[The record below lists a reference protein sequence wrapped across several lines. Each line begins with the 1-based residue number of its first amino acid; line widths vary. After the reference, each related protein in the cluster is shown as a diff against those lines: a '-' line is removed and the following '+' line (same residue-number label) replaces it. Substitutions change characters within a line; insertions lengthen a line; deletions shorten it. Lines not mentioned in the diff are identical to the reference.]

1 MLTLASRKTAFI
13 TLFSLL
19 AIVASSTLLTATLMA
34 QDSAEKPPTD
44 VESKIRLPA
53 SNSQQATA
61 NAADELSGHSGGH
74 ASLGSTLGVWT
85 VAPFVLLLLCIAV
98 LPLAKPHWWE
108 HNKNKGIVAAVL
120 AVPLAAYMAIAF
132 GADGQGELLH
142 AGKDYVSFIC
152 LLGSLYVIS
161 GGVFVRGSL
170 DGTPLLNTVLLGLG
184 AVLASFVGTT
194 GASVLLIRPLLRA
207 NQPRQRKAHIV
218 VFFIFVVSNC
228 GGLLTPLGDP
238 PLFIGFLKGVPF
250 LWTMRLFPV
259 WATVNGLLLAIFM
272 VWDQIVFNREE
283 LERKGSQL
291 EAVMHHQK
299 FGIDG
304 RLNFAFLGGIL
315 ATVYLSGS
323 QSWAYGL
330 QEGLMVAL
338 LLGSYFTT
346 ARDIHQQNKFTFGPI
361 IEVAVLFAGIFVT
374 MIPALLILNA
384 NGKSMGIAQPWQ
396 FFWTAGALSSFLD
409 NAPTYLTFAATA
421 CGIQNIQ
428 PEGQYLAE
436 FLKLPPETGAIEILA
451 AISCGAVFMGANTYI
466 GNGPNFMVKAIAE
479 ENGVKMPS
487 FFGYM
492 AYSGGIL
499 IPIFV
504 AVTFIFF

>member
-1 MLTLASRKTAFI
+1 MAARWLKVLAASAV
-13 TLFSLL
+13 LL
-19 AIVASSTLLTATLMA
+19 LLTTSAIA
-34 QDSAEKPPTD
+34 QEAAGKPPTTP
-44 VESKIRLPA
+44 VI
-53 SNSQQATA
+53 
-61 NAADELSGHSGGH
+61 AAHGSLGHELSE
-74 ASLGSTLGVWT
+74 WT
-85 VAPFVLLLLCIAV
+85 VLPFVALLLCIAV
-98 LPLAKPHWWE
+98 LPLAAPHWWE

-120 AVPLAAYMAIAF
+120 GIPLAAYLAISF
-132 GADGQGELLH
+132 GSDGQGELLH
-142 AGKDYVSFIC
+142 AAKDYVSFIC

-170 DGTPLLNTVLLGLG
+170 DGTPLLNTALLALG

-207 NQPRQRKAHIV
+207 NQPRQKKAHIV

-250 LWTMRLFPV
+250 LWTMQLVWQWAAVNVALLFV
-259 WATVNGLLLAIFM
+259 FM
-272 VWDQIVFNREE
+272 IWDQFIFNREE
-283 LERKGSQL
+283 RERAGSQL
-291 EAVMHHQK
+291 EAVMQHEK

-304 RLNFAFLGGIL
+304 RLNFVFLGGIL
-315 ATVYLSGS
+315 ATVYASGS
-323 QSWAYGL
+323 QQWSYGI
-330 QEGLMVAL
+330 QESLMVVL
-338 LLGSYFTT
+338 LLASYFTT
-346 ARDIHQQNKFTFGPI
+346 SREIHGKNKFTFGPI

-384 NGKSMGIAQPWQ
+384 NGKSLGITQPWQ
-396 FFWTAGALSSFLD
+396 FFWAAGALSSFLD

-436 FLKLPPETGAIEILA
+436 FLKLPAEANAVQILA

-492 AYSGGIL
+492 AYSGAIL

-504 AVTFIFF
+504 IVTFVFF

>member
-1 MLTLASRKTAFI
+1 MSKRVCPRMAARWLKVLAASAV
-13 TLFSLL
+13 LL
-19 AIVASSTLLTATLMA
+19 LLTTSAIA
-34 QDSAEKPPTD
+34 QEAAGKPPTTP
-44 VESKIRLPA
+44 VI
-53 SNSQQATA
+53 
-61 NAADELSGHSGGH
+61 AAHGSLGHELSE
-74 ASLGSTLGVWT
+74 WT
-85 VAPFVLLLLCIAV
+85 VLPFVALLLCIAV
-98 LPLAKPHWWE
+98 LPLAAPHWWE

-120 AVPLAAYMAIAF
+120 GIPLAAYLAISF
-132 GADGQGELLH
+132 GSDGQGELLH
-142 AGKDYVSFIC
+142 AAKDYVSFIC

-170 DGTPLLNTVLLGLG
+170 DGTPLLNTALLALG

-207 NQPRQRKAHIV
+207 NQPRQKKAHIV

-250 LWTMRLFPV
+250 LWTMQLVWQWAAVNVALLFV
-259 WATVNGLLLAIFM
+259 FM
-272 VWDQIVFNREE
+272 IWDQFIFNREE
-283 LERKGSQL
+283 RERAGSQL
-291 EAVMHHQK
+291 EAVMQHEK

-304 RLNFAFLGGIL
+304 RLNFVFLGGIL
-315 ATVYLSGS
+315 ATVYASGS
-323 QSWAYGL
+323 QQWSYGI
-330 QEGLMVAL
+330 QESLMVVL
-338 LLGSYFTT
+338 LLASYFTT
-346 ARDIHQQNKFTFGPI
+346 SREIHGKNKFTFGPI

-384 NGKSMGIAQPWQ
+384 NGKSLGITQPWQ
-396 FFWTAGALSSFLD
+396 FFWAAGALSSFLD

-436 FLKLPPETGAIEILA
+436 FLKLPAEANAVQILA

-492 AYSGGIL
+492 AYSGAIL

-504 AVTFIFF
+504 IVTFVFF